1 LATYR
6 KAMVTMTKKLL
17 LVDDDPSS
25 ISALLAFFITEKF
38 QVRTANDGVAAL
50 DVFGIWLPDVAILDI
65 NMPYRDGYEVARR
78 IRSSQTAEKRT
89 LLVALSGE
97 TPRTRYQQS
106 ATWPGSIVISQSLRT
121 CKPYCISFPTPHRR
135 GERSCAHEPIS
146 LVCVRF
152 RGDSRYRELLRP
164 TGCKRLVQLR

>member
-1 LATYR
+1 LAAYR
-6 KAMVTMTKKLL
+6 KAMFTMTKKLL

-38 QVRTANDGVAAL
+38 QVRTASDGVGAL
-50 DVFGIWLPDVAILDI
+50 DVFETWLPDVAILDI

-97 TPRTRYQQS
+97 TPPHEIS
-106 ATWPGSIVISQSLRT
+106 AKCHMAGFDRHIAKPADLQALLYFISHPS
-121 CKPYCISFPTPHRR
+121 
-135 GERSCAHEPIS
+135 
-146 LVCVRF
+146 
-152 RGDSRYRELLRP
+152 
-164 TGCKRLVQLR
+164 